1 MNRKEF
7 YNIVKTEGLNKYN
20 IGDSFEIPKVA
31 NVVQFTLLYQR
42 QILFVGASRCKSQCK
57 QEQLPS
63 HLPPLAER
71 SKADTCYKL
80 GKFGIRRYI

>member
-31 NVVQFTLLYQR
+31 NVVGCINNNGWIVYETDERGAYHVISKHSSEEGLEALLLELR
-42 QILFVGASRCKSQCK
+42 NKKKKEAIRK
-57 QEQLPS
+57 
-63 HLPPLAER
+63 
-71 SKADTCYKL
+71 KL
-80 GKFGIRRYI
+80 RK

>member
-31 NVVQFTLLYQR
+31 NVVGC
-42 QILFVGASRCKSQCK
+42 INNNGWIGPMSRFST
-57 QEQLPS
+57 S
-63 HLPPLAER
+63 
-71 SKADTCYKL
+71 
-80 GKFGIRRYI
+80 